1 MAISRDH
8 ANRDKNGQSETAERK
23 SLARWALDLL
33 LPPQCLLSSEIVG
46 SPGELQAAAW
56 RELHFLDDPL
66 CPRCGVP
73 FAIDPGPGIV
83 CASCLARPPYFDCAR
98 AALVYD
104 DFSSR
109 LVLDLKFRDRLNGIK
124 TFATWMSR
132 AGGSLFNFTSIV
144 VPVPLHFTRLVRR
157 RFNQSALLASRLA
170 ALAHKPFIA
179 DLLVRNR
186 RTPSQRGL
194 SLRARQRNVADAFS
208 VRDRYLDVLENQN
221 IVLVDDVFTTGATVE
236 ACAKTLKNCGAS
248 RVDVLTLARVVSMG
262 QRLT

>member
-1 MAISRDH
+1 MIISSDH
-8 ANRDKNGQSETAERK
+8 ASHDKNRQSENVERK
-23 SLARWALDLL
+23 SLAQWALDLL
-33 LPPQCLLSSEIVG
+33 LPPQCLLSREIVS
-46 SPGELQAAAW
+46 SPGELQAPAW

-104 DFSSR
+104 DFSKR
-109 LVLDLKFRDRLNGIK
+109 LILDLKFRDRLDGIK

-132 AGGSLFNFTSIV
+132 AGGSLFNFASIV
-144 VPVPLHFTRLVRR
+144 VPVPLHFTRLIQR

-170 ALAHKPFIA
+170 TLAHKPFIA

-186 RTPSQRGL
+186 RTPSQKGL
-194 SLRARQRNVADAFS
+194 NWNARQRNVAGAFS
-208 VRDRYLDVLENQN
+208 VRDRYLDILENQN

-236 ACAKTLKNCGAS
+236 ACTKALKNCGVG